1 MRVRYDTHSSL
12 PTMVLTNR
20 FKGSGIRLSQLRW
33 GAPLLYMLAMN
44 LRPALDVT
52 FIEAHRRVRPAV
64 TFVCIASIRV
74 TPPPRNSQQT
84 LLAGQSILQFNALR
98 VKEVDYMLETER
110 LTLRAWAETDAES
123 LYAYAKDPDIGPI
136 AGWSAHRSKEESL
149 NTIRHVLN
157 GKECYAICER
167 GSNNPIGSIEL
178 KLNGHTDMTDRDDER
193 EAWSV
198 PWKSPTIRTTM
209 PIPSYATRWCSFRM
223 LWKGL
228 GGFRTDAGQDPLEL
242 HDVFLDA
249 TDDVNESFIVVT
261 GWIWQIPIIVESL
274 ADIGTSHVAAHGD
287 RDIRFRNIRNQFGVL
302 RFLHVDAVKLFHE
315 SYGIL
320 IDLRLGLH
328 ACGIKIKI
336 GSA

>member
-1 MRVRYDTHSSL
+1 MIARCRLFGRRVCCADFYGCQLTLAMRVRYDTHSSL

-33 GAPLLYMLAMN
+33 GAPLLYVLAMN

-64 TFVCIASIRV
+64 TFACIVSIRV

-136 AGWSAHRSKEESL
+136 AGWPARRSKEESL

-198 PWKSPTIRTTM
+198 PWKSPTIRRLCRYLHTQHDG
-209 PIPSYATRWCSFRM
+209 ALLECFGRVLVGFERM
-223 LWKGL
+223 L
-228 GGFRTDAGQDPLEL
+228 
-242 HDVFLDA
+242 
-249 TDDVNESFIVVT
+249 
-261 GWIWQIPIIVESL
+261 
-274 ADIGTSHVAAHGD
+274 
-287 RDIRFRNIRNQFGVL
+287 
-302 RFLHVDAVKLFHE
+302 VKTL
-315 SYGIL
+315 
-320 IDLRLGLH
+320 
-328 ACGIKIKI
+328 
-336 GSA
+336 